1 MKGDFHVRFRENLR
15 VKLPWVTRLAAISVT
30 LFNFLIFNCMKHL
43 FFATEVLAF
52 LLLPVTV
59 VHSQS
64 STNNAEV
71 EIRRLEAEQVEYL
84 MNGKVAE
91 MKKNWAADFTVNN
104 PFNVVQDAATGPIQS
119 GVLTYSKFERN
130 IEKVLLHDSVI
141 IVMGNELVVPKAAP
155 KGSSHDTNQ
164 PIKRRFTNVWMRK
177 DGKWLMIA
185 RHASNICS
193 N

>member
-1 MKGDFHVRFRENLR
+1 
-15 VKLPWVTRLAAISVT
+15 
-30 LFNFLIFNCMKHL
+30 MKHIYVAL
-43 FFATEVLAF
+43 NGLI
-52 LLLPVTV
+52 LLLLQLTAGYA
-59 VHSQS
+59 QS
-64 STNNAEV
+64 SPNNAEV

-91 MKKNWAADFTVNN
+91 MKNNWASDHTVNN
-104 PFNVVQDAATGPIQS
+104 PFNVVQDAATGLIQS

-130 IEKVLLHDSVI
+130 IEKILIHDSVI
-141 IVMGNELVVPKAAP
+141 VVMGNELIVPKTAP
-155 KGSSHDTNQ
+155 KDSSYETSQ
-164 PIKRRFTNVWMRK
+164 PIKRRFTNVWMQK

>member
-1 MKGDFHVRFRENLR
+1 
-15 VKLPWVTRLAAISVT
+15 
-30 LFNFLIFNCMKHL
+30 MKHA
-43 FFATEVLAF
+43 FFITNVLT
-52 LLLPVTV
+52 LLLASATAVYP
-59 VHSQS
+59 QR
-64 STNNAEV
+64 STNNAEA
-71 EIRRLEAEQVEYL
+71 EIRKLEAEQVEYL
-84 MNGKVAE
+84 MNGRVAE
-91 MKKNWAADFTVNN
+91 MKTNWASDYTVNN

-141 IVMGNELVVPKAAP
+141 VVMGNELVVPKTAP
-155 KGSSHDTNQ
+155 KGSSHDTDQ
-164 PIKRRFTNVWMRK
+164 TIKRRFTNLWMRK

>member
-1 MKGDFHVRFRENLR
+1 MKY
-15 VKLPWVTRLAAISVT
+15 I
-30 LFNFLIFNCMKHL
+30 
-43 FFATEVLAF
+43 FFATVILAF
-52 LLLPVTV
+52 PVTF
-59 VHSQS
+59 VHSQGS
-64 STNNAEV
+64 SSNIDA
-71 EIRRLEAEQVEYL
+71 EIRRLETEQVEYL
-84 MNGKVAE
+84 MNDKVAE
-91 MKKNWAADFTVNN
+91 MKKNWASDYTVNN

-130 IEKVLLHDSVI
+130 IEKILLHDSIV
-141 IVMGNELVVPKAAP
+141 IVMGNELVVPKTAP
-155 KGSSHDTNQ
+155 KGSSHDTIE

>member
-1 MKGDFHVRFRENLR
+1 MKQIFF
-15 VKLPWVTRLAAISVT
+15 
-30 LFNFLIFNCMKHL
+30 FL
-43 FFATEVLAF
+43 EVLAF

-59 VHSQS
+59 VHSQTS
-64 STNNAEV
+64 SNNDEV

-84 MNGKVAE
+84 MIGKVAE

-104 PFNVVQDAATGPIQS
+104 PFNVVQNAASGPIQS

-130 IEKVLLHDSVI
+130 IEKVLLHDSIV
-141 IVMGNELVVPKAAP
+141 IVMGNELVVPKTAP
-155 KGSSHDTNQ
+155 SGSSHDTNQ

>member
-1 MKGDFHVRFRENLR
+1 
-15 VKLPWVTRLAAISVT
+15 
-30 LFNFLIFNCMKHL
+30 MKHI
-43 FFATEVLAF
+43 FFSIKVLAF
-52 LLLPVTV
+52 LLLPLTV
-59 VHSQS
+59 VYSQNLS
-64 STNNAEV
+64 NNAEV
-71 EIRRLEAEQVEYL
+71 EIRKLEAEQLEYL
-84 MNGKVAE
+84 MKGKVAE

-104 PFNVVQDAATGPIQS
+104 PFNVVQDGATGPIQS

-141 IVMGNELVVPKAAP
+141 IVMGNELVVPKTAP

>member
-1 MKGDFHVRFRENLR
+1 MKNIVS
-15 VKLPWVTRLAAISVT
+15 AIKVS
-30 LFNFLIFNCMKHL
+30 
-43 FFATEVLAF
+43 A
-52 LLLPVTV
+52 LLLVTV
-59 VHSQS
+59 TAGHPQS
-64 STNNAEV
+64 STNNVET
-71 EIRRLEAEQVEYL
+71 EIRKLEAEQVEYL
-84 MNGKVAE
+84 MNGKLAE
-91 MKKNWAADFTVNN
+91 IKNNWASDFTVNN

-141 IVMGNELVVPKAAP
+141 IVMGNELVIPKTAP

-164 PIKRRFTNVWMRK
+164 PIKRRFTNVWMWK

-193 N
+193 D

>member
-1 MKGDFHVRFRENLR
+1 
-15 VKLPWVTRLAAISVT
+15 
-30 LFNFLIFNCMKHL
+30 MKHI
-43 FFATEVLAF
+43 FFGIRVLAF
-52 LLLPVTV
+52 LFLPVTV
-59 VHSQS
+59 VHAQS
-64 STNNAEV
+64 SINNAEV

-91 MKKNWAADFTVNN
+91 MKKNWASNYTVNN

-119 GVLTYSKFERN
+119 GALTYSKFERN

-141 IVMGNELVVPKAAP
+141 IVMGNELVVPKTAP
-155 KGSSHDTNQ
+155 QGSSHDTNQ

>member
-1 MKGDFHVRFRENLR
+1 
-15 VKLPWVTRLAAISVT
+15 
-30 LFNFLIFNCMKHL
+30 MKHIL
-43 FFATEVLAF
+43 FVIKFFA
-52 LLLPVTV
+52 LLSLPVTA

-64 STNNAEV
+64 SPNNAEV
-71 EIRRLEAEQVEYL
+71 EIRRLEALQVEYL

-91 MKKNWAADFTVNN
+91 MKKNWASDYTVNN
-104 PFNVVQDAATGPIQS
+104 PFNVVQDAATGPIQR
-119 GVLTYSKFERN
+119 GALTYSKFEQN

-141 IVMGNELVVPKAAP
+141 VVMGNELVVPKTAP

-164 PIKRRFTNVWMRK
+164 PIKRRFTNVWMRM

>member
-1 MKGDFHVRFRENLR
+1 
-15 VKLPWVTRLAAISVT
+15 
-30 LFNFLIFNCMKHL
+30 MKHL
-43 FFATEVLAF
+43 FFIMKVLA
-52 LLLPVTV
+52 LLLVATA

-64 STNNAEV
+64 SPNNAEA
-71 EIRRLEAEQVEYL
+71 EIRRLEAEQLEYL
-84 MNGKVAE
+84 MNGKLAE
-91 MKKNWAADFTVNN
+91 MKKNWATDFTVNN
-104 PFNVVQDAATGPIQS
+104 PFNVVQDAATGPIQT
-119 GVLTYSKFERN
+119 GNLTYSKFERN

-141 IVMGNELVVPKAAP
+141 IVMGSELVVPKTAP

>member
-1 MKGDFHVRFRENLR
+1 
-15 VKLPWVTRLAAISVT
+15 
-30 LFNFLIFNCMKHL
+30 MKHI
-43 FFATEVLAF
+43 FFSLKVLVLVLLQATIA
-52 LLLPVTV
+52 
-59 VHSQS
+59 HSQS
-64 STNNAEV
+64 SPGNDEV

-84 MNGKVAE
+84 MKGKVAE
-91 MKKNWAADFTVNN
+91 MKKKWAANHTVNN

-119 GVLTYSKFERN
+119 GILTYSKFERN

-141 IVMGNELVVPKAAP
+141 IVMGDELVVPKTGP